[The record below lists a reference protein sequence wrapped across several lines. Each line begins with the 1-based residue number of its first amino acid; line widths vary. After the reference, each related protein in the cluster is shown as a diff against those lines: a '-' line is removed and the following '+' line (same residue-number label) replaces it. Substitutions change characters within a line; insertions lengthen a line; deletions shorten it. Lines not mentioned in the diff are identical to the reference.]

1 MTTAQLPA
9 ESLAIATIAARAA
22 QEKLA
27 TNIAVLDVREPLS
40 ICDIFVIASA
50 DTERQVDAIVEEIE
64 FQMKEQSVPHA
75 KREGVRESRW
85 SLLDYETVVVHV
97 MRTAEREFYGLDRL
111 YMDCPIVAIDGVDPY
126 EREATWA
133 DEVDIRSVD
142 SIEEIPL
149 VGTDPSE
156 GEI

>member
-1 MTTAQLPA
+1 MTIP
-9 ESLAIATIAARAA
+9 ENSLTVATIAAQAA

-27 TNIAVLDVREPLS
+27 SNIAVLDVTGPLG

-64 FQMKEQSVPHA
+64 FQMKEHGVANA

-85 SLLDYETVVVHV
+85 SLLDFGDVVVHV

-111 YMDCPIVAIDGVDPY
+111 YMDCPIIEIDGVEPY
-126 EREATWA
+126 VREATWSE
-133 DEVDIRSVD
+133 EVDIRSVD

-156 GEI
+156 GEL